1 MPELQR
7 EKAVHFKLN
16 ILWSA
21 GVFNCVCWTPHS
33 GWGYAQHKGLCG
45 STKVHRTRFVQFVT
59 HHGQA
64 WEVRPVK
71 GPRSRAIRFC
81 LHDHTE
87 IKPWFLAELL
97 SNVDP
102 GPTMM
107 VSPNTRPT
115 GCEATVQVS
124 LTGAV
129 TGVCQD
135 DSSELGLQ
143 QWWEEVS

>member
-7 EKAVHFKLN
+7 EKAVHFKLL
-16 ILWSA
+16 ISLWSA
-21 GVFNCVCWTPHS
+21 GVSNRVCWWTPHS
-33 GWGYAQHKGLCG
+33 GWGYAQRKGLCG
-45 STKVHRTRFVQFVT
+45 STKVHGTRFMQFVT

-71 GPRSRAIRFC
+71 GPGSCVCRFR

-87 IKPWFLAELL
+87 IKAWFLAKEL
-97 SNVDP
+97 SDISS
-102 GPTMM
+102 GPTKM
-107 VSPNTRPT
+107 VPPNTRPT
-115 GCEATVQVS
+115 GCKS
-124 LTGAV
+124 LAAAV

-135 DSSELGLQ
+135 DSSQLGLQ